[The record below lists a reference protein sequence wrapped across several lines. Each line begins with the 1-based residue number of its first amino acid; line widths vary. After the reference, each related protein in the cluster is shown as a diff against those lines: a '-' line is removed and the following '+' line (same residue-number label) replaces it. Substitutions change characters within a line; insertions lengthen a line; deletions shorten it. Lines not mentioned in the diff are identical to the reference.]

1 MGDFPFSE
9 FMRDWRA
16 VRPAKIPDG
25 SVIKQAELDLVMAA
39 IEGRYLPGAPPPM
52 ATATGE
58 PAWVKAGRSKIGE
71 REIPG
76 PRHNQWILGMWQ
88 KLGAPW
94 IKTDDSDGAW
104 CGGFVAWCL
113 NEAGLT
119 YPKNYP
125 AAGSFRDWG
134 MPCKPRVGAI
144 GVKARKGGNH
154 VFLIVGETPDK
165 AWYKALGG
173 NQDNQVSIIDIR
185 KADTSFIRW
194 PTGAVL
200 PEYSPLP
207 VLPKGTIARSEA

>member
-1 MGDFPFSE
+1 MSDFNLSA

-16 VRPAKIPDG
+16 ARDPDG
-25 SVIKQAELDLVMAA
+25 RKIGKGEYDLVMAA
-39 IEGRYLPGAPPPM
+39 IAGTYKPGEQPVMAPALPA
-52 ATATGE
+52 GE
-58 PAWVKAGRSKIGE
+58 PAWLKAGRSKIGE

-76 PRHNQWILGMWQ
+76 PKHNQWIIGMWQ

-94 IKTDDSDGAW
+94 IKTDDADGAW

-113 NEAGLT
+113 NEAGLP

-125 AAGSFRDWG
+125 AARSFADWG
-134 MPCKPRVGAI
+134 MACKARVGAI

-165 AWYKALGG
+165 AYFKALGG
-173 NQDNQVSIIDIR
+173 NQNNQVSIIDIR
-185 KADTSFIRW
+185 KSDTTAIRW

-200 PEYSPLP
+200 PPFAPLP
-207 VLPKGTIARSEA
+207 VLPKGTIGVSEA